1 MATALLSWWRNTMR
15 NNLHTVLV
23 LALVAAI
30 GLVTGCAP
38 KAAVKGSQINM
49 MTYAL
54 RNLPMD
60 TPPPDYDAVPLVWDI
75 RQNTMTLSQIPV
87 VHVDGKYAD
96 YPLKWSSG
104 SPLLAVQTWDPMDNK
119 PLLTATSNGAQI
131 LVPPDGARH
140 SSPDGAGAGMSRWY
154 APAANA
160 FVTVPHELVPP
171 ASQKRTI
178 VLTQYPLASGSETR
192 RVIVPVPS
200 GLAQIVVLYG
210 SGSVDNG
217 FVLADIPG
225 KSADNVA
232 RFDLWLL
239 RMGLGK
245 VKWVKCI
252 NTSDADLNLFT
263 DQDASFARVG
273 SLLYFT
279 HAHGKIYCVDTAAA
293 SPSVVAPEK
302 INMVLEQLYKK
313 GPANTEGPLQAS
325 LASDNGILIIGYPNY
340 SWDREYYA
348 VSSSG
353 DTLGFFYAD
362 GTSATCFDGQGKRGT
377 HVAVDNAR
385 GVLSFPSF
393 DLFESYTTL
402 AGTPT
407 GAADEQVFLTAARS
421 FAEQA
426 VAAGNHH
433 LTAEPVITVASKQVK
448 SGKVETLMTIETMD
462 ALNNGPEDAQPV
474 IAGELQY
481 LHDQGAELSDAA
493 RKTVEDDISEWRNTI
508 ESAMNVPTETSYL
521 IKVVADVD
529 VAGNIDARSLQ
540 VYADEGPPR
549 GSAFVPAAQYF
560 KNMRSAWVTVAQ
572 AYASAESI
580 AAAAKAP

>member
-1 MATALLSWWRNTMR
+1 MR
-15 NNLHTVLV
+15 RSSRTVLV

-30 GLVTGCAP
+30 TLVSGCAP
-38 KAAVKGSQINM
+38 KAAVKDIQINM

-60 TPPPDYDAVPLVWDI
+60 TPPDYDAVPLVWDI
-75 RQNTMTLSQIPV
+75 RRNTMTLSQIPV

-96 YPLKWSSG
+96 YPLKWASG
-104 SPLLAVQTWDPMDNK
+104 SPLLAVQTWDPKDNK

-131 LVPPDGARH
+131 LVPPDGARP
-140 SSPDGAGAGMSRWY
+140 SSPDGAGASTSRWY

-160 FVTVPHELVPP
+160 FFTVPHELVPP

-178 VLTQYPLASGSETR
+178 VLTQYPLASSSETR
-192 RVIVPVPS
+192 TWIVSVPS

-210 SGSVDNG
+210 SGSIENG

-245 VKWVKCI
+245 VKWVKCV

-263 DQDASFARVG
+263 DQDASFARIG

-302 INMVLEQLYKK
+302 INTVLEQLYKK
-313 GPANTEGPLQAS
+313 GPTNTEGPLQAS

-362 GTSATCFDGQGKRGT
+362 GTSVTCFDGQGKRGT

-402 AGTPT
+402 TGTST
-407 GAADEQVFLTAARS
+407 GAADEQVFFAAARS

-426 VAAGNHH
+426 LAAGNHH
-433 LTAEPVITVASKQVK
+433 LTAEPVITVSSKQVQ
-448 SGKVETLMTIETMD
+448 SGKMAVMMYIHTMD
-462 ALNNGPEDAQPV
+462 TMNSSDPATQPIIV
-474 IAGELQY
+474 GELQY
-481 LHDQGAELSDAA
+481 LHDHGAELSDAA
-493 RKTVEDDISEWRNTI
+493 RKAVEDDISEWRNTI
-508 ESAMNVPTETSYL
+508 ESAMNTPTETNYI

-529 VAGNIDARSLQ
+529 QAGTVNAGTLQ
-540 VYADEGPPR
+540 VYVDDGAVG
-549 GSAFVPAAQYF
+549 VHYTPAAQFF
-560 KNMRSAWVTVAQ
+560 KDVRSAWVTVAQ

-580 AAAAKAP
+580 AAAAKVP

>member
-1 MATALLSWWRNTMR
+1 MTRNSHMILALLLIS
-15 NNLHTVLV
+15 
-23 LALVAAI
+23 AI
-30 GLVTGCAP
+30 GLTVGCAP

-75 RQNTMTLSQIPV
+75 GQNTVTLSPTPV

-96 YPLKWSSG
+96 YPLHWSSG
-104 SPLLAVQTWDPMDNK
+104 SPLLAVQTWDSKNDK
-119 PLLTATSNGAQI
+119 PLLTATSSNTQI
-131 LVPPDGARH
+131 LVPPDGARRF
-140 SSPDGAGAGMSRWY
+140 SSDGAGAGMSRWY

-160 FVTVPHELVPP
+160 FVTVPYELVPP

-217 FVLADIPG
+217 FVLIDIPG

-239 RMGLGK
+239 RMGHGEA
-245 VKWVKCI
+245 VWVKCV
-252 NTSDADLNLFT
+252 NTLDFDGNLFT
-263 DQDASFARVG
+263 DQDASFARIG

-279 HAHGKIYCVDTAAA
+279 HAHGKIYCIDTAAA
-293 SPSVVAPEK
+293 SPSVAAPEK
-302 INMVLEQLYKK
+302 INTVLEQLYKK
-313 GPANTEGPLQAS
+313 GPTNTEGPLQAS
-325 LASDNGILIIGYPNY
+325 LASDSGVLIIRYPDY

-362 GTSATCFDGQGKRGT
+362 GTSVTCFDGQGKRGT

-402 AGTPT
+402 TGTST
-407 GAADEQVFLTAARS
+407 GAADEQVFFAAARS

-426 VAAGNHH
+426 LAAGNHH
-433 LTAEPVITVASKQVK
+433 LTAEPVITVSSKQLQ
-448 SGKVETLMTIETMD
+448 SGKMAVMMYIHTMD
-462 ALNNGPEDAQPV
+462 AMNSGDPATQPIIV
-474 IAGELQY
+474 GELQY
-481 LHDQGAELSDAA
+481 LHDHGAELSAAA
-493 RKTVEDDISEWRNTI
+493 RKAVEDDISEWRNTI
-508 ESAMNVPTETSYL
+508 ESAMNTPTETNYL
-521 IKVVADVD
+521 IKIVADVD
-529 VAGNIDARSLQ
+529 QSGTVDAGTLQ
-540 VYADEGPPR
+540 VYVDDGAVGIHLT
-549 GSAFVPAAQYF
+549 PAAEF
-560 KNMRSAWVTVAQ
+560 LKGMRSAWTTLAQ
-572 AYASAESI
+572 AYANAASI